1 MAATQA
7 EKSYSL
13 LRDKIVEGDLA
24 PGDRLVNRSLAEEFG
39 VSVIPVREAINRMAS
54 EGLVNQIPGAG
65 AFVRLPEEQEIREL
79 WIFRECIE
87 CSSAA
92 EAARHISDRELTELD
107 TILDDWEALT
117 AEIEKQSSGK
127 ATRAQMK
134 QWMQNEKSFHNRIV
148 EASRNRFL
156 VRTAK
161 ENQMLTRLFGVES
174 KPIRMKARDARRTHS
189 EHGELIKALRRR
201 DAETARRLMS
211 EHIKGK

>member
-1 MAATQA
+1 MATTQA

-13 LRDKIVEGDLA
+13 LREKIVEGALA

-39 VSVIPVREAINRMAS
+39 VSVIPLREAINRMAS

-65 AFVRLPEEQEIREL
+65 AFVHLPEEQEVREL

-92 EAARHISDRELTELD
+92 EAARHISDRELAELERILANWMELTE
-107 TILDDWEALT
+107 
-117 AEIEKQSSGK
+117 EIENQANQK

-134 QWMQNEKSFHNRIV
+134 RWMINEEAFHSRIV

-156 VRTAK
+156 ARTVR

-174 KPIRMKARDARRTHS
+174 KQLIMEAKDAKRTCEEHRQLIEVLRSRDPDAARD
-189 EHGELIKALRRR
+189 
-201 DAETARRLMS
+201 LMS
-211 EHIKGK
+211 KHIAAQ